1 MRAAWTVPALS
12 CVLTALPAGVHA
24 EVAPAEQRLTVR
36 GLRAPELARMAAQ
49 LGAAAPERREAAVRA
64 LSELN
69 AESLPGI
76 GQRLAQ
82 LAAQRP
88 EADAA
93 RAAIAAF
100 RHAAGSRR
108 ADDTIDL
115 VQGVLPALE
124 AQRDPATLAMAE
136 PLLYLRALERMSG
149 RAAGLHMG
157 ELLLLDER
165 GVWDHELKL
174 ARERAG
180 MRLLPALLELRSHA
194 DSRVRNW
201 AQAGVSALGMED
213 PASVAQL
220 EDAHLL
226 AQAVLAYSRPLDFAA
241 MPVVV
246 RLVAA
251 DSIQVR
257 EAAREAVARFG
268 KNAIW
273 QLRELYQQ
281 LTGQAADKAWDAERT
296 ARELYASLDRPA
308 SQEAQALL
316 AQGMKHFVGGDLD
329 AMQRVYDRLLAQH
342 PAFAERAKMAPGY
355 AALGRMRLSQDRLGD
370 ARDAFQRALRLAP
383 DAPTTPALRAELAFV
398 DAELA
403 LVSGVVDLDGYQA
416 ALRHEPD
423 HAAASDAA
431 DRLSGARAA
440 RERGY
445 KRLAAGG
452 AIALLLVW
460 IAVLLRAR
468 KKPLAVRPSAG

>member
-1 MRAAWTVPALS
+1 LS
-12 CVLTALPAGVHA
+12 CVLVALPVRIRA
-24 EVAPAEQRLTVR
+24 EVAPTEQRLTVR
-36 GLRAPELARMAAQ
+36 GLRAPELARIAAA
-49 LGAAAPERREAAVRA
+49 LGAAAPERREAAARA

-82 LAAQRP
+82 LRAQRP
-88 EADAA
+88 AADAA
-93 RAAIAAF
+93 KPAIAAF

-108 ADDTIDL
+108 ADDAVD
-115 VQGVLPALE
+115 VAQGVLPAL
-124 AQRDPATLAMAE
+124 QVKRDPTSLAMAE
-136 PLLYLRALERMSG
+136 PLLYLRALERMSS
-149 RAAGLHMG
+149 REAGLCMA

-180 MRLLPALLELRSHA
+180 MRLLPALLELRSHG

-201 AQAGVSALGMED
+201 ALAGVSALGMED
-213 PASVAQL
+213 PESVAQL

-251 DSIQVR
+251 DKLEVR
-257 EAAREAVARFG
+257 DAARVGVARFG

-281 LTGQAADKAWDAERT
+281 LTGQSADKAWDAERT

-308 SQEAQALL
+308 TEQAQTLL
-316 AQGMKHFVGGDLD
+316 AKGMQHFVGGELE
-329 AMQRVYDRLLAQH
+329 AMQRIYDRLLAQH
-342 PAFAERAKMAPGY
+342 PAFMERAKMAAGY
-355 AALGRMRLSQDRLGD
+355 AALGRMRLAQDRLGE

-383 DAPTTPALRAELAFV
+383 EAQTAAPLRAELAFV
-398 DAELA
+398 EAELA
-403 LVSGVVDLDGYQA
+403 LVSGVVDLHRYRA
-416 ALRHEPD
+416 ALRHAPD
-423 HAAASDAA
+423 HAAAADAA

-445 KRLAAGG
+445 KRLAAGA
-452 AIALLLVW
+452 AIALLLAW

-468 KKPLAVRPSAG
+468 KKPFSVRPSAG